1 MSFSSSFVKF
11 DEIHVLCVVCLYES
25 LDFNCVV
32 NTLFSQFSPKNG
44 VCGIVTQNVVYEE
57 NYNSA
62 TNNKKFLNIFY

>member
-11 DEIHVLCVVCLYES
+11 DEIHVLCVIWLYES

-32 NTLFSQFSPKNG
+32 NALFSQFSPKNG

-62 TNNKKFLNIFY
+62 TNNKNFLNIFY